1 MPSITD
7 ANHGSGVKRLELETA
22 QIQNLF
28 GPLVTGEVNLEP
40 MIEQESIDTVGFE
53 PPPGSLV
60 GFQDHDIEPCIDQA
74 FRSSQSGKSCSDD
87 DRVIY
92 PGIRSKPRASHSGS
106 PSLGAVARVFGFLSL
121 GFSR

>member
-1 MPSITD
+1 
-7 ANHGSGVKRLELETA
+7 
-22 QIQNLF
+22 
-28 GPLVTGEVNLEP
+28 

-87 DRVIY
+87 DRVMY

-106 PSLGAVARVFGFLSL
+106 PSLGAAARVFGFLSL